1 MIMCLLVFFQICHL
15 FFLYCLNSGVLYS
28 QKYNKLNSTLQIDR
42 ELYNRLKE
50 FLKDKDISIRDYVSN
65 IIKDSIKFGS

>member
-1 MIMCLLVFFQICHL
+1 MDKKV
-15 FFLYCLNSGVLYS
+15 YDSKKLYS